1 MGLVDP
7 AAASQSV
14 SEARGADRRGGGSEV
29 GGGQAPGSDRGW
41 QGGCHQV
48 ASSLSPCISTSLA
61 WLIRDDG
68 AAAAPNLQ
76 SAVAPRSERQT
87 KYRKRKKKKK
97 NNTGPPYPP
106 NTTHP
111 TPPTPPT
118 NTLPRLRHA
127 SPFEPRSGGGNN
139 EFNFSIISIISA
151 VAGSRWGSRDGGMK
165 K

>member
-7 AAASQSV
+7 AVASQSV
-14 SEARGADRRGGGSEV
+14 SEATGADRRWGGSGV
-29 GGGQAPGSDRGW
+29 GGQAPGCDRGW

-87 KYRKRKKKKK
+87 KYRKR
-97 NNTGPPYPP
+97 
-106 NTTHP
+106 
-111 TPPTPPT
+111 
-118 NTLPRLRHA
+118 
-127 SPFEPRSGGGNN
+127 
-139 EFNFSIISIISA
+139 
-151 VAGSRWGSRDGGMK
+151 
-165 K
+165 